1 MLKLMTEENMEGF
14 RQIDYLGEKYLF
26 LYSVS
31 DKTGATICALVPMS
45 IITGQ
50 AQEIK
55 NMTFSLVI
63 LACII
68 ALVVGLIIVS
78 GIQNNMKHI
87 SGKLGEVAKGDLTIK
102 VTAKSH
108 DEFRSLASS
117 ATNMISNTK
126 NLVDKVNHATD
137 QLEDSAREVERTSD
151 ICLH

>member
-1 MLKLMTEENMEGF
+1 MTEENMEGF